1 MELINRD
8 TVAHTNLML
17 IHDLIWAKHEDVKM
31 PEIYVYY
38 GWSDREKGE
47 TCHVRFEREGGISNT
62 FKLNKKLTNTLVK
75 SPLVCMDLNIRFDLQ
90 ALELAKHEFPKGWLA
105 STGTHP
111 LDNFLQED
119 LWSIGQ
125 NSFELS
131 EKIAKVIKGIL
142 TTSHRLLALTTDRVY
157 DLYMS
162 LNVDATDLTK
172 FKLRFDRIYPKLP
185 DLKNENDE
193 LSPIIIGIK
202 EEFGL
207 EPGENATYNQVVA
220 QLKKAEHIINQQVE
234 KHIKKSNLKGEPLE
248 MFKKEITS
256 ILMATSHYTGKVFS
270 YDGVHGA
277 DLLNQVANDVL
288 EKLYYYR
295 AGAGTPVRRNLA
307 LDISSW
313 YVWEYPEDGGAPIRA
328 PEPELD
334 FRTIIL
340 EGYTDSFTD
349 LLGPLLI
356 ESGHA
361 DVIRPYQYHVKA
373 DLADGRAIGSMT
385 RVTKPAA

>member
-8 TVAHTNLML
+8 TVAHVNLML
-17 IHDLIWAKHEDVKM
+17 IHDLIWEKDETIKM

-38 GWSDREKGE
+38 GWSEREKGE

-62 FKLNKKLTNTLVK
+62 FKLNKKLTNILVK
-75 SPLVCMDLNIRFDLQ
+75 SPIVCMDLKIRFELQ
-90 ALELAKHEFPKGWLA
+90 KLELAKYEFPKGWLVPA
-105 STGTHP
+105 ETHP
-111 LDNFLQED
+111 LDGFLQED
-119 LWSIGQ
+119 LWSIDR

-131 EKIAKVIKGIL
+131 EKVGKVVRDIL
-142 TTSHRLLALTTDRVY
+142 HTSHRLLALTTDRVY

-207 EPGENATYNQVVA
+207 ETGDNSTYNQVVT
-220 QLKKAEHIINQQVE
+220 QLKKYEQIINNSVE
-234 KHIKKSNLKGEPLE
+234 KHIRKSNLKGEPLE

-270 YDGVHGA
+270 YDGAHGG
-277 DLLNQVANDVL
+277 DLLNEVANSVL

-295 AGAGTPVRRNLA
+295 GGAGTPIRRDLA

-313 YVWEYPEDGGAPIRA
+313 YVWEYPEDGSAPIRA

-349 LLGPLLI
+349 LLGPILI
-356 ESGHA
+356 ESGHV
-361 DVIRPYQYHVKA
+361 DVIRPYKHHVKA
-373 DLADGRAIGSMT
+373 DLSDGRAIGSMT
-385 RVTKPAA
+385 RVTR